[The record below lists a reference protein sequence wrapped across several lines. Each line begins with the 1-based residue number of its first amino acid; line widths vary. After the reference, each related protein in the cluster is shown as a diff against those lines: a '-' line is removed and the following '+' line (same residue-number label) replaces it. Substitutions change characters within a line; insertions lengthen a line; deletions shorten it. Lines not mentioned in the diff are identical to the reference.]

1 MDEREELLNAA
12 CEEYSLS
19 LDELKERFG
28 AESVGNHEAVDRIY
42 LLSHTWQTH
51 ISEHPAI
58 LLDPAAYE
66 KACTV
71 VELIEELYQHMG
83 QKE

>member
-1 MDEREELLNAA
+1 MDEREELLSAA
-12 CEEYSLS
+12 CDEYSLS
-19 LDELKERFG
+19 QDELQERFG

-58 LLDPAAYE
+58 LLDPEAFE
-66 KACTV
+66 KSLKV